1 MQVNFEN
8 VGIRYRSIINKIFD
22 YTLEFTGNNFDNAIV
37 TLSFANEEKIRDLNN
52 QYRKVDRA
60 TDVLSFPMLDIV
72 CPQKLKDFSSEV
84 SPDGSL
90 YLGDIVI
97 CPKVAKRQA
106 REYKHSKK
114 REVTFLALHG
124 LLHILGYDHIEKS
137 DEAVMQNTAEEI
149 LNKFNIRRKKNV

>member
-72 CPQKLKDFSSEV
+72 YPQK
-84 SPDGSL
+84 
-90 YLGDIVI
+90 
-97 CPKVAKRQA
+97 
-106 REYKHSKK
+106 
-114 REVTFLALHG
+114 
-124 LLHILGYDHIEKS
+124 
-137 DEAVMQNTAEEI
+137 
-149 LNKFNIRRKKNV
+149 